1 MGPLG
6 APELII
12 IAVVLLV
19 LFGASRLP
27 ATAKGI
33 GQAMK
38 IFKKEMRDEDK
49 DDDTKAESSGS
60 TSGSTSKP
68 TPEITAQRSDAPA
81 SSVTEETQRAERQ
94 Q

>member
-49 DDDTKAESSGS
+49 DKDDGKAESSGS
-60 TSGSTSKP
+60 TS
-68 TPEITAQRSDAPA
+68 TPEITAQRSDTPA
-81 SSVTEETQRAERQ
+81 SSVTEETKRAEQ
-94 Q
+94 QQ